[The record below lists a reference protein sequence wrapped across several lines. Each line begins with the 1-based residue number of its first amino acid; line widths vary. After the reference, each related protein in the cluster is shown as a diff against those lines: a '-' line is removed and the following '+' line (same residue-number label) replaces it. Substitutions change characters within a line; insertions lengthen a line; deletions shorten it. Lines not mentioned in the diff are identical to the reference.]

1 KTASAFSGLPAYTAN
16 AGTLTPFYTG
26 TTSSSYDFYYGVNV
40 STAKTPG
47 TYGGEVLYTVLMNDA
62 CLKYTLNFNGNSA
75 TTNTLTS
82 QDLTFDS
89 TIDLST
95 ISDSTKIARTGYT
108 LTGWKDQNNN
118 EYGTSGTA
126 DVNPSDLSSV
136 TLTAQWQINSNNVTV
151 SKGTNVTTTSGTGTY
166 DYNSTVT
173 ISATAF
179 STGYHFSGW
188 TVNSGGVTLYSNSS
202 MTTTSTTSTPA
213 YFKMPDNAVTVTA
226 NAAANTYTIK
236 YNNGGGTG
244 TAPSDQFGTY
254 GGTITTRANTFSR
267 TGYQFAGWSTTNGA
281 SSATCSAS
289 ASCSVSTLASN
300 AGVTGTNGATI
311 NLYAVWTPNTL
322 SITYS
327 ANGGTGSA
335 SKTSES
341 AKYGTNITMP
351 TKNTL
356 AKSGYDF
363 LGWSLSSTATSATW
377 TAGQTSVNPT
387 AINSNLSSS
396 TGLSTTVY
404 AVWKSSGPVDD
415 GNKGTM
421 QSFSCTSV
429 GSGHTA
435 TVTDSRDNQTY
446 TIYRI
451 PTDQTYEG
459 IGSSTVANIAGKCI
473 MTQDL
478 SLGYVTGGSIT
489 KGQNLVLS
497 TDTSAGSTT
506 SNAPIYNRTGTSGWS
521 TTNSD
526 SNLQYINGPS
536 SSGNAYSQHS
546 YYSYGAAQKVCPAG
560 WRLPTSAEYADNSSS
575 GTPSTGL
582 AAIVGNSSTGSTALQ
597 SSPWSFV
604 LGGVF
609 YSSGWYYQGSF
620 GVYWSSTQYSS
631 TNGYSLNFSSSTV
644 YRSFN
649 SKNNGR
655 SVRCIAD

>member
-1 KTASAFSGLPAYTAN
+1 SASELTNSANYIATSSTATGSETTLSRDTWGVGKTASAFSGLPSYAAD
-16 AGTLTPFYTG
+16 ASTLTPFYTG

-95 ISDSTKIARTGYT
+95 ISSSSVIARTGYT

-188 TVNSGGVTLYSNSS
+188 TVNSGGVTLYSNSG
-202 MTTTSTTSTPA
+202 MTTASTTSTPT
-213 YFKMPDNAVTVTA
+213 YFKMPDNDVKVTA
-226 NAAANTYTIK
+226 NAAANTYTIV
-236 YNNGGGTG
+236 YNNGGGSG
-244 TAPSDQFGTY
+244 TAPSNQTGTY

-311 NLYAVWTPNTL
+311 NLYAVWTPNTVT
-322 SITYS
+322 ITYS
-327 ANGGTGSA
+327 ANGGTGAA
-335 SKTSES
+335 SKTSKTG
-341 AKYGTNITMP
+341 KYGTNITMP

-356 AKSGYDF
+356 AKSGYTF

-377 TAGQTSVNPT
+377 TAGQTGVNPT
-387 AINSNLSSS
+387 AINSSLSSS

-404 AVWKSSGPVDD
+404 AVWKSSVSD
-415 GNKGTM
+415 
-421 QSFSCTSV
+421 C
-429 GSGHTA
+429 
-435 TVTDSRDNQTY
+435 
-446 TIYRI
+446 
-451 PTDQTYEG
+451 
-459 IGSSTVANIAGKCI
+459 SSTVHPTA
-473 MTQDL
+473 T
-478 SLGYVTGGSIT
+478 TGCKMKDGNT
-489 KGQNLVLS
+489 W
-497 TDTSAGSTT
+497 
-506 SNAPIYNRTGTSGWS
+506 IY
-521 TTNSD
+521 
-526 SNLQYINGPS
+526 
-536 SSGNAYSQHS
+536 
-546 YYSYGAAQKVCPAG
+546 
-560 WRLPTSAEYADNSSS
+560 
-575 GTPSTGL
+575 
-582 AAIVGNSSTGSTALQ
+582 GNSGGTLTWNTLCTSSNNCNSATYCPSGYSVPTKAIFDSLVSAQGSGSQLY
-597 SSPWSFV
+597 SV
-604 LGGVF
+604 LGL
-609 YSSGWYYQGSF
+609 SSYDRRF
-620 GVYWSSTQYSS
+620 WSSTQNDSS
-631 TNGYSLNFSSSTV
+631 NAYILYVSSSSANV
-644 YRSFN
+644 GN
-649 SKNNGR
+649 SRKTN
-655 SVRCIAD
+655 SYYLLCYKQ

>member
-1 KTASAFSGLPAYTAN
+1 GASASELTNAKNYIATSSTATGSETTLSRDTWGVGKTASAFSGLPAYA
-16 AGTLTPFYTG
+16 ADISSITPFYTG
-26 TTSSSYDFYYGVNV
+26 TTSASYDFYYGVNV

-95 ISDSTKIARTGYT
+95 ISDNTKIARTGYT

-202 MTTTSTTSTPA
+202 MTTASTTSTPA
-213 YFKMPDNAVTVTA
+213 YFKMPDNDVKVTA
-226 NAAANTYTIK
+226 NAAANTYTIS
-236 YNNGGGTG
+236 YNSNGTTSGSPATASNTG
-244 TAPSDQFGTY
+244 AY
-254 GGTITTRANTFSR
+254 GGNVTTSNVGTMVK
-267 TGYQFAGWSTTNGA
+267 TGYHLLGWST
-281 SSATCSAS
+281 SSTATTATCSAN

-311 NLYAVWTPNTL
+311 NLYAVWTPNTVT
-322 SITYS
+322 ITYS
-327 ANGGTGSA
+327 ANGGTGAA
-335 SKTSES
+335 SKTSET
-341 AKYGTNITMP
+341 ATYGTNITMP

-377 TAGQTSVNPT
+377 TAGQTNVAPT
-387 AINSNLSSS
+387 AINSSLSSS

-404 AVWKSSGPVDD
+404 AIWQASGAADCSS
-415 GNKGTM
+415 
-421 QSFSCTSV
+421 SV
-429 GSGHTA
+429 H
-435 TVTDSRDNQTY
+435 
-446 TIYRI
+446 
-451 PTDQTYEG
+451 P
-459 IGSSTVANIAGKCI
+459 
-473 MTQDL
+473 
-478 SLGYVTGGSIT
+478 
-489 KGQNLVLS
+489 
-497 TDTSAGSTT
+497 TT
-506 SNAPIYNRTGTSGWS
+506 STGCKMKDGKTWIYGNSGNTITWN
-521 TTNSD
+521 TLCT
-526 SNLQYINGPS
+526 
-536 SSGNAYSQHS
+536 SSGNCKSSTYCPSGYS
-546 YYSYGAAQKVCPAG
+546 V
-560 WRLPTSAEYADNSSS
+560 PTSSIFGSLISAQGSGSQLYSVLGLSSS
-575 GTPSTGL
+575 RG
-582 AAIVGNSSTGSTALQ
+582 
-597 SSPWSFV
+597 F
-604 LGGVF
+604 
-609 YSSGWYYQGSF
+609 
-620 GVYWSSTQYSS
+620 WSSTQYTSDTS
-631 TNGYSLNFSSSTV
+631 RAYRLRVYSSSAGVSSYDKT
-644 YRSFN
+644 N
-649 SKNNGR
+649 SDYLLCYKQ
-655 SVRCIAD
+655 